1 MTEETTTETPVREP
15 VTDAGKDSAKT
26 DASVILDELKELGH
40 KATAALQQ
48 VWDSEERKKAE
59 EEIRKALKMAGERID
74 EVGEEL
80 RHSDTT
86 KEIKDQASKLVESV
100 EKSKISDDIRK
111 GLLSGLRKLNTELTD
126 FLDRDKS
133 PVKKAGEA
141 ASEAAEK
148 ASEAAEKAGEA
159 AEAVGEKVA

>member
-1 MTEETTTETPVREP
+1 MDEQTTPETPAQEP
-15 VTDAGKDSAKT
+15 GTEAGKDTPKIDTSA
-26 DASVILDELKELGH
+26 ILDELKELGH

-48 VWDSEERKKAE
+48 VWESEERKKAE
-59 EEIRKALKMAGERID
+59 DEIRKALKMAGERID

-100 EKSKISDDIRK
+100 EKSKMSDDIRR
-111 GLLSGLRKLNTELTD
+111 GLLSGLRKLNTELTE

-133 PVKKAGEA
+133 PVEKAGEA
-141 ASEAAEK
+141 ASEAA
-148 ASEAAEKAGEA
+148 AKAGET
-159 AEAVGEKVA
+159 AEAVVEKVA